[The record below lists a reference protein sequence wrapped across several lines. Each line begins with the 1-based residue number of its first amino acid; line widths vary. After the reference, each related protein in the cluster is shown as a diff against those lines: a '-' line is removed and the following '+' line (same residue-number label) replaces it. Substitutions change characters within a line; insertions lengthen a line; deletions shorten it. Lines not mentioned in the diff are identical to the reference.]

1 MTTQQQYIERLKGMV
16 AHEFGRSIA
25 TVDDCAALS
34 KAVEEATDM
43 RLEADDYATLFFPK
57 TNMAPRPIILSA
69 LTRYVGYES
78 WSSFC
83 ASSDVLPAA
92 DSDVIPAPR
101 RWGVFILTVAA
112 ILVVVITAVVLL
124 NDSNENVKTYSTQ
137 EISAVVEGVE
147 ERWLARALEEC
158 NALRAYIDDA
168 DYSERID
175 NILMEYSTT
184 LYEEIVSELDV
195 KFKEHNITLSQ
206 DEIIPYAE
214 DIMVQCYT
222 MCETLYFE
230 EEIVE

>member
-1 MTTQQQYIERLKGMV
+1 MTTQQQYIERLKDMV
-16 AHEFGRSIA
+16 AQEFGRSFA
-25 TVDDCAALS
+25 TAEDCVALS

-43 RLEADDYATLFFPK
+43 RLEAKDYASLFFPK

-83 ASSDVLPAA
+83 SSSDVLPAE
-92 DSDVIPAPR
+92 DSDVIPTPR

-124 NDSNENVKTYSTQ
+124 NDSNEKVETYSTQ
-137 EISAVVEGVE
+137 EVSVVVESVE
-147 ERWLARALEEC
+147 ERWLARTLEEC

-184 LYEEIVSELDV
+184 LYEEIVSELNM
-195 KFKEHNITLSQ
+195 KFQEHNITLSQ
-206 DEIIPYAE
+206 EEILPYAE
-214 DIMVQCYT
+214 DIMIQCYT
-222 MCETLYFE
+222 MCETLHFE
-230 EEIVE
+230 EEVVE